1 MTATATQAPPA
12 VDVLMGILQR
22 DYYVSCAT
30 DGRPFA
36 VRNDAPSMMIPMR
49 GSSTGLRQRL
59 AVDMYRA
66 TGRAANNEALS
77 TVMNLAEGAA
87 MGRPRVT
94 PHLRI
99 AAHQGA
105 VYLDLGREDGRAVE
119 LKPGRWQVVDRP
131 PVLFTRTSLTG
142 ELPLPAEEGRMEAAR
157 DLINLRSADDWALYV
172 SCRIASLFP
181 GITHPIE
188 ILSGPPGSA
197 KTAATRITT
206 NWIDASP
213 AMQPVPRD
221 GRTWAALAGGR
232 YVLALDNVSGVARWW
247 SDALCKAASGD
258 GWVDRALYTD
268 GDLYVAAF
276 QSVIVMNGIT
286 LGGLEGDLADRL
298 ASHKL
303 SRLTGFRSDD
313 EVAAQWTL
321 AHPEALAWL
330 LDRTVEIMSDMW
342 SLPPMVG
349 PDRLTRF
356 SQIVQLVDRRWRT
369 NAFGAWHAGRYAA
382 LEDIVDGDPIA
393 VALREAVR
401 APWSGTATELLHR
414 LTLGGGLQE
423 DGRRRWSPRMLSERL
438 ERTAQAL
445 TAVGWRIE
453 RYRDGHAGTRMIRI
467 EPPRQ

>member
-1 MTATATQAPPA
+1 MTGAAVQAPPA

-22 DYYVSCAT
+22 DYYLSSTT

-36 VRNDAPSMMIPMR
+36 VRNDAPSMMIPLK
-49 GSSTGLRQRL
+49 GNGGLRQRL
-59 AVDMYRA
+59 AVDMYRHS
-66 TGRAANNEALS
+66 GKVANNDALS
-77 TVMNLAEGAA
+77 SALNLAEGAA
-87 MGRPRVT
+87 LSKPRIT

-99 AAHQGA
+99 AAHHGA
-105 VYLDLGREDGRAVE
+105 VYLDLGRQDGKAVE
-119 LKPGRWQVVDRP
+119 LRPGAWQVVDRP
-131 PVLFTRTSLTG
+131 PVLFTRTALTA
-142 ELPLPAEEGRMEAAR
+142 ELPLPAEEGRMEEAR
-157 DLINLRSADDWALYV
+157 DLINLQSPDDWALYIA
-172 SCRIASLFP
+172 CRIASLFP

-188 ILSGPPGSA
+188 VLSGPPGSA

-286 LGGLEGDLADRL
+286 LGRLEGDLADRL
-298 ASHKL
+298 AAHKL

-313 EVAAQWTL
+313 EVAATWAL
-321 AHPEALAWL
+321 AHPSALAWL
-330 LDRTVEIMSDMW
+330 LDRTVEVMADMW
-342 SLPPMVG
+342 SMPTLTG

-356 SQIVQLVDRRWRT
+356 SQVVSVVDRRWRT
-369 NAFGAWHAGRYAA
+369 HAMAAWQYGKFSA
-382 LEDIVDGDPIA
+382 LEDIADGDSIA
-393 VALREAVR
+393 VALRQAVR
-401 APWSGTATELLHR
+401 AGWQGTSTELLHH
-414 LTLGGGLQE
+414 LVMNGGLQE
-423 DGRRRWSPRMLSERL
+423 EGRGRWTPRGLSEQL
-438 ERTAQAL
+438 ERTTLAL
-445 TAVGWRIE
+445 SAIGWRIE
-453 RYRDGHAGTRMIRI
+453 RYRDGHGGRKMIRI
-467 EPPRQ
+467 LPPQ

>member
-22 DYYVSCAT
+22 EYYVSCTT

-36 VRNDAPSMMIPMR
+36 VRNETPSLMIPMR
-49 GSSTGLRQRL
+49 GAFGLRQRL
-59 AVDMYRA
+59 AVDMYRT
-66 TGRAANNEALS
+66 TGRAANNDALS
-77 TVMNLAEGAA
+77 TTLNLAEGAA

-99 AAHQGA
+99 AAHRGS
-105 VYLDLGREDGRAVE
+105 VYLDLGREDGKAVE
-119 LKPGRWQVVDRP
+119 LRPGHWQVVDRP
-131 PVLFTRTSLTG
+131 PVLFTRTTLTG

-157 DLINLRSADDWALYV
+157 DLINLKSADDWALFIA
-172 SCRIASLFP
+172 CRIASLFP

-232 YVLALDNVSGVARWW
+232 YVLALDNVSSVARWW

-303 SRLTGFRSDD
+303 ARLTGFKSDD
-313 EVAAQWTL
+313 EIAATWSL

-330 LDRTVEIMSDMW
+330 LDRTVEIMQDMW
-342 SLPPMVG
+342 SLPSMTG
-349 PDRLTRF
+349 PDRLNRF
-356 SQIVQLVDRRWRT
+356 SQIVQLIDRRWRT
-369 NAFGAWHAGRYAA
+369 NALGAWRSGRYAA
-382 LEDIVDGDPIA
+382 LEDIADGDDVA
-393 VALREAVR
+393 VALREAMR
-401 APWSGTATELLHR
+401 GPWSGTATELLHQ
-414 LTLGGGLQE
+414 LQMQGGLT
-423 DGRRRWSPRMLSERL
+423 DAGGRRWTPRMLSERL
-438 ERTAQAL
+438 ERTAQAM
-445 TAVGWRIE
+445 TAIGWRIE
-453 RYRDGHAGTRMIRI
+453 RHREAHTGRRMIWVQ
-467 EPPRQ
+467 PPGQ